1 MLELDLIIIGGN
13 VVDGTGRPAFPAD
26 IGIKDE
32 HIVWMHPGHV
42 SNRPPAATLI
52 DAHGLIVT
60 PGFIDSHCHSDVV
73 VLRDPEYDAKIK
85 QGVTTD
91 VIGICGFSLAPVD
104 QATLPLFDR
113 YLSAI
118 AAGHT
123 VGYEWESFAEY
134 IAVMKQSALPMNVV
148 PLVGHGA
155 VRMAVM
161 GFERRSPNP
170 AELNRMVAM
179 VREAMQAGARGL
191 SSGLIYPPGAYATQE
206 ELLAL
211 LEPVAETGGF
221 YSTHIRNESYA
232 VEEAVAEAIST
243 ARKAMVP
250 LVISHLKAMGRR
262 NWGKVDGMLHQVEEA
277 RNAGHKVIFDQ
288 YPYTA
293 CSTLLNA
300 LVPPWAHEGGIP
312 QLLKRL
318 KSADGRAEIVHAIE
332 YVDDGTWENFVMDS
346 GGWSGV
352 VACTVPWGPEYEGRS
367 FAEIAD
373 MTGKS
378 PGDVLSDLLIEMEG
392 GGMIVAH
399 TMSDENVAKI
409 MKHPAQ
415 IVGSDGAPCEGKP
428 HPRLYGTFVR
438 VLAHYVRNRRVLTL
452 EEAVAKMT
460 GLTARFYGLRERG
473 IIDEGKRADLVI
485 LDYEALRDNATFAAP
500 RRHPDGIKAVILN
513 GQIVVQD
520 SQRLDVRAGRVLGK
534 GEE

>member
-1 MLELDLIIIGGN
+1 MELNLLITGGK
-13 VVDGTGRPAFPAD
+13 VVDGTGRPAFQAD

-32 HIVWMHPGHV
+32 HIVWVHHG
-42 SNRPPAATLI
+42 SASKKPAAATVI
-52 DAHGLIVT
+52 DAQGLIVT

-73 VLRDPEYDAKIK
+73 VLRDPEFDAKIM

-104 QATLPLFDR
+104 QTTLPLFDR

-123 VGYEWESFAEY
+123 IGYDWKNFAEY
-134 IAVMKQSALPMNVV
+134 IAVMNQSSLPMNVV
-148 PLVGHGA
+148 PLVGHGT

-161 GFERRSPNP
+161 GFDRRPPNP
-170 AELNRMVAM
+170 VELNRMVIM
-179 VREAMQAGARGL
+179 VRESMQAGARGL
-191 SSGLIYPPGAYATQE
+191 SSGLVYPPGAYAAQE

-211 LEPVAETGGF
+211 LEPVAETDGF
-221 YSTHIRNESYA
+221 YSTHIRSESYA
-232 VEEAVAEAIST
+232 VEEAIAEAIAT
-243 ARKAMVP
+243 AHKAGVS

-262 NWGKVDGMLHQVEEA
+262 NWGKVDGMLRKVEEA
-277 RNAGHKVIFDQ
+277 RSTGQPVIFDH

-293 CSTLLNA
+293 CSTFLNA

-318 KSADGRAEIVHAIE
+318 KSTDGRAEIIHAIE
-332 YVDDGTWENFVMDS
+332 NVDDGTWENFTMDA

-367 FAEIAD
+367 IAEIAE
-373 MTGKS
+373 MTEKS
-378 PGDVLSDLLIEMEG
+378 PGDVLSDLLIEMRG
-392 GGMIVAH
+392 GGMMVAH
-399 TMSDENVAKI
+399 TMSDENIVAI
-409 MKHPAQ
+409 MKHRAQ
-415 IVGSDGAPCEGKP
+415 IVGSDGVPCEGKP
-428 HPRLYGTFVR
+428 HPRLYGTFPR
-438 VLAHYVRNRRVLTL
+438 ILAHYVRDRKVLTL

-460 GLTARFYGLRERG
+460 GLTAKFYGLRERG

-485 LDYEALRDNATFAAP
+485 LDYETLREKGTFAEP
-500 RRHPDGIKAVILN
+500 QRHPDGIKTVILN
-513 GQIVVQD
+513 GHIVVQD
-520 SQRLDVRAGRVLGK
+520 GQRLDIKVGKVLSR